1 MKKLFVLAM
10 LLATPAYAEVVK
22 LIWDENPATQ
32 AVLRYHV
39 YRSEGLVD
47 PASVP
52 VDFRPIAAPL
62 TNAAT
67 DQLPDDG
74 LTYTYMVKAFNGAVE
89 SGFSNQVIVT
99 TRKAPTAPANVKRV
113 TP

>member
-1 MKKLFVLAM
+1 MKRLFVLAM

-22 LIWDENPATQ
+22 LAWDPNPADQ
-32 AVLRYHV
+32 NVIRYHV

-47 PASVP
+47 PAGTP
-52 VDFRPIAAPL
+52 VDFRPIQAPT

-74 LTYTYMVKAFNGAVE
+74 LTYTYAIKAFNGAVE
-89 SGFSNQVIVT
+89 SGFSNQVSVP
-99 TRKAPTAPANVKRV
+99 TRKAPGNPTGAKRV
-113 TP
+113 P